1 VKTAVLQSCRFAIRQ
16 FNGEVLSR
24 AVVGIVAGV
33 IVGLTLVAAGVL
45 KLVEGPGWSKQAA
58 DMGVPRPVALT
69 VPFVEIAI
77 GVPLA
82 AQLLKP
88 WPAVAALVLLAA
100 FTVVIV
106 RRVLDGSRP
115 PCSCFG
121 SRSKRPLGVYH
132 IARNLGLL
140 AVALVAVIWA

>member
-1 VKTAVLQSCRFAIRQ
+1 MPIATRQ
-16 FNGEVLSR
+16 FNGQVLSR

-58 DMGVPRPVALT
+58 DMGVSRPVAMT

-82 AQLLKP
+82 AQLLRLHGE
-88 WPAVAALVLLAA
+88 ARRLL
-100 FTVVIV
+100 
-106 RRVLDGSRP
+106 
-115 PCSCFG
+115 
-121 SRSKRPLGVYH
+121 LGVVQL
-132 IARNLGLL
+132 AEGLRG
-140 AVALVAVIWA
+140 AGGAL